1 MIVFRISK
9 CKYIKD
15 LSGYGAFINGGRWNN
30 EGTRMLYCAS
40 SASLALLE
48 TLAHLPSHLASTDFC
63 LLRLEF
69 PDKFIQKISIE
80 NLPSN
85 WNALPFSYT
94 TQKLGNTF
102 IAVNKFLAL
111 QIPSAIMEIENNI
124 LLNPS
129 HPHFNQ
135 VKIISHEKIN
145 IDKRLKQ

>member
-1 MIVFRISK
+1 MEQRRHAYVVF
-9 CKYIKD
+9 
-15 LSGYGAFINGGRWNN
+15 
-30 EGTRMLYCAS
+30 AS

-48 TLAHLPSHLASTDFC
+48 TLAHLPSHLASADFC

-69 PDKFIQKISIE
+69 PDKFIQKISNE
-80 NLPSN
+80 NLPAN

-94 TQKLGNTF
+94 SQKLGNTF
-102 IAVNKFLAL
+102 IAENKFLAL

-135 VKIISHEKIN
+135 VKIISQEKTN